1 MVLLLRS
8 TFIHKCLL
16 FSIVIWP
23 DYPRF
28 PGPIFFNVTMDVN
41 EELPIDRIE
50 MDLEVGIKF
59 FFELYTIPLQVR
71 HAVTGLLI
79 ILCTGC

>member
-1 MVLLLRS
+1 
-8 TFIHKCLL
+8 
-16 FSIVIWP
+16 
-23 DYPRF
+23 
-28 PGPIFFNVTMDVN
+28 MDVN